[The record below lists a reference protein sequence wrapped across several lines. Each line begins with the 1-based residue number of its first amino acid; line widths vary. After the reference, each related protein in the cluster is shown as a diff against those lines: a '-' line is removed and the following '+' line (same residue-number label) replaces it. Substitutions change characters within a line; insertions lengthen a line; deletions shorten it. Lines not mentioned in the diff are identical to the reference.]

1 MFVPLLPKRSGGQKA
16 TGSMRTGLCWTWPLP
31 ELASLVSSP
40 QTLICCSR
48 SLSPTMEVIGFSI
61 FDTSRLSSFSPS
73 SISTGALV

>member
-31 ELASLVSSP
+31 ELALLVSSP

-48 SLSPTMEVIGFSI
+48 SLSPTTDMVTEGKPSELAKTKEVHQAYFG
-61 FDTSRLSSFSPS
+61 
-73 SISTGALV
+73 